1 MMLRTL
7 SLAAALVFAPCALAQ
22 APAPTASP
30 SDAINMDLAV
40 TDAIRTMLDGTFDE
54 GHIAMLQSLGHQK
67 AVAAT
72 CPGFELDPR
81 AFANEFNLI
90 YDDTMG
96 KPRALNAGQRV
107 ELDRK
112 ATLALGM
119 AFGAQIAIAAND
131 HSSFCQAAT
140 QERSGGKVAHLVWA
154 K

>member
-7 SLAAALVFAPCALAQ
+7 ALVAALVVTPCALAQ
-22 APAPTASP
+22 TPTAPP
-30 SDAINMDLAV
+30 SHAVNMDLAV
-40 TDAIRTMLDGTFDE
+40 TDAIRTMLDGAFDE

-72 CPGFELDPR
+72 CSGFEIDPR

-90 YDDTMG
+90 YDDTTG
-96 KPRALNAGQRV
+96 KPRTLNAGQRV
-107 ELDRK
+107 DLERK

-119 AFGAQIAIAAND
+119 AFGGQIAVAAND

-140 QERSGGKVAHLVWA
+140 QERSSGKVAHLVWA